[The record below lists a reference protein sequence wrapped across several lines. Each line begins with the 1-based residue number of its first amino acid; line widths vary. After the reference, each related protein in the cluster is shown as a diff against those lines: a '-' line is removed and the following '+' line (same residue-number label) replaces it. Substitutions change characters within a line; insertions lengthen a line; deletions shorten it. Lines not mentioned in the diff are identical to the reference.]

1 MPSISRPNKPLAK
14 VNIYDAQKDGSRDV
28 EVCFLPD
35 PGVLVGE
42 GNSKAVLG
50 LDASR
55 SMKKMY
61 GGNQGPFDTG
71 GAPNYVQGVA
81 RKLGDIL
88 CNVSKTGKVTGFYWA
103 MNPPGDATQIF
114 GEYDPSGWASVNVV
128 GPKKLIEWGA
138 GTKLLPAIRIV
149 CEQVHKDSEWTMG
162 VIITDGIIEDEADCI
177 AYCIKLGKGLAAGK
191 TKPIKLVLIG
201 VGEEVDE
208 GQLERFDD
216 MFEETDLKGQVDLWS
231 TGLVASMQDESDIL
245 GVLYGELMDENTTI
259 APSGRVEGGSG
270 CELKS
275 WTDGLPGKFR
285 FTMPKGE
292 TSFVIHAGGKAVEQD
307 CSEIIK

>member
-1 MPSISRPNKPLAK
+1 MPKISRPEKPMAT
-14 VNIYDAQKDGSRDV
+14 VNIYDPQPDGSREV

-42 GNSKAVLG
+42 VNSKAVLG

-55 SMKKMY
+55 SMKAMY
-61 GGNQGPFDTG
+61 GGNAGPFDAG
-71 GAPNYVQGVA
+71 GSPNYVQAVA

-103 MNPPGDATQIF
+103 MTPPGDQTQVI
-114 GEYDPSGWASVNVV
+114 GEFDPAGWSSVAIT
-128 GPKKLIEWGA
+128 GPKKLIDWGA
-138 GTKLLPAIRIV
+138 GTKLLPAIKIV
-149 CEQVHKDSEWTMG
+149 CDQVHSGSDWTMG

-177 AYCIKLGKGLAAGK
+177 AYCLKLGKGLANGK

-208 GQLERFDD
+208 GQLERFDN
-216 MFEETDLKGQVDLWS
+216 MFEETDLKGDVDLWS
-231 TGLVASMQDESDIL
+231 TGLVASMQDEADIL
-245 GVLYGELMDENTTI
+245 GVLYGELMDETTI
-259 APSGRVEGGSG
+259 VAPSGRITAGSG
-270 CELKS
+270 AELKS

-285 FTMPKGE
+285 FTLPKGQQ
-292 TSFVIHAGGKAVEQD
+292 SFVVQAAGKSIEQD